1 MIKVSDYLISDKAF
15 FVHFHASKSTKLMNL
30 LCQMT
35 QSEFVSFNKPTVFW
49 KIPKMKRT
57 TIFCFPRN
65 LVQQCFEMLK
75 CHLLICKAVVTTVK
89 VVCCLKYFFIN
100 QIANI
105 YNKAYIN
112 SKDFKLVKIWHP
124 DQFRAIKRDYKFNI
138 EI

>member
-15 FVHFHASKSTKLMNL
+15 LYIFTKANPLSL
-30 LCQMT
+30 WTHCAKWHT
-35 QSEFVSFNKPTVFW
+35 FNKPTVFW

-65 LVQQCFEMLK
+65 LVQQCFETLK

-105 YNKAYIN
+105 YSKAYIN